1 MHRLGGAN
9 HFGETRVVDRHRA
22 PAEKLQAFLFETA
35 RPYALAMG
43 AKPLVAWHEDVTGS
57 VLAGLRQFEAGC
69 LGLGRQ
75 EVVRDLD
82 QNAGAVAGQRIGTG
96 RAAMLEVL
104 EYLQCIFDDA
114 MRFEPLEVGDE
125 ADAASILFK
134 CGVEKT
140 FSRRTARCAGFVFQ
154 QGQVTFAHL

>member
-1 MHRLGGAN
+1 M
-9 HFGETRVVDRHRA
+9 
-22 PAEKLQAFLFETA
+22 
-35 RPYALAMG
+35 
-43 AKPLVAWHEDVTGS
+43 
-57 VLAGLRQFEAGC
+57 
-69 LGLGRQ
+69 
-75 EVVRDLD
+75 RDLD
-82 QNAGAVAGQRIGTG
+82 QKAGAVAGQRIGTG

-125 ADAASILFK
+125 ADAASILFT

-140 FSRRTARCAGFVFQ
+140 FRRRTARCAGFVFQ